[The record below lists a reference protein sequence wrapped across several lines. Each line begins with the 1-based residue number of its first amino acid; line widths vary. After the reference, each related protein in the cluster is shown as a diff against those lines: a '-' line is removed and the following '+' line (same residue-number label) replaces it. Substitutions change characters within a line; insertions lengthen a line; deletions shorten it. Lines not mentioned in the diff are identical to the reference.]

1 MTIVNAVLI
10 GLVLALVV
18 TAILLV
24 LAIREMRKPRR
35 RSINRD
41 LQEALETLYDFRE
54 FWSDN
59 VTQTK
64 LGAGHHNPMWG
75 RVAEVLDKHG
85 MNSGPG
91 GARAYYK
98 FDPAYRN
105 NN

>member
-1 MTIVNAVLI
+1 MTIVNATLI
-10 GLVLALVV
+10 GFTIALVV

-35 RSINRD
+35 RFANRD
-41 LQEALETLYDFRE
+41 LQEALETLHDFRE

-64 LGAGHHNPMWG
+64 LGANHHNPMWR

-85 MNSGPG
+85 MNNGPG
-91 GARAYYK
+91 NAEAYFK